1 MKQIEKTKEFFKKF
15 KKREFRNKVI
25 IIIITIIF
33 LIGTFLPYFF
43 MF

>member
-15 KKREFRNKVI
+15 KKRDFRNKVF
-25 IIIITIIF
+25 IIIITTIF

-43 MF
+43 LF

>member
-1 MKQIEKTKEFFKKF
+1 MKQLQKTKEFLKKF

-25 IIIITIIF
+25 IILITFIF
-33 LIGTFLPYFF
+33 LVGTFLPYFF

>member
-1 MKQIEKTKEFFKKF
+1 MNQLDKTKTFFKKF
-15 KKREFRNKVI
+15 KNREFRNKVF
-25 IIIITIIF
+25 IIIITVMF